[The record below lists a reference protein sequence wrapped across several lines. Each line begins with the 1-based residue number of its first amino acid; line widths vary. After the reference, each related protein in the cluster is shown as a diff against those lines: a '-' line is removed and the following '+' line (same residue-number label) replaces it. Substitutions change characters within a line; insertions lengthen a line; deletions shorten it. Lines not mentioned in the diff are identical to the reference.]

1 MKKGWIWPLMIVAA
15 LLFTV
20 GANVVM
26 LSAASG
32 DANGSVVEPEYYRK
46 AVEWDRTMARRAE
59 SERLGWRAAVA
70 MGALAGERAE
80 AARTVRVVLTDST
93 GAVVRGADVTVTMIH
108 NLDAATPVRGALV
121 AAADGA
127 YASALPALRRGLW
140 EVRVDARRGTER
152 FHVTLRTDAP

>member
-1 MKKGWIWPLMIVAA
+1 MRKGWIWPLMIVAA
-15 LLFTV
+15 LSFTV

-70 MGALAGERAE
+70 MGERADT
-80 AARTVRVVLTDST
+80 ARTVRVVLTDSA
-93 GAVVRGADVTVTMIH
+93 GAAVRGADVTVTMIH
-108 NLDAATPVRGALV
+108 NLDAATPVRGAL
-121 AAADGA
+121 AAAEDGA
-127 YASALPALRRGLW
+127 YAGALPALRRGLW

-152 FHVTLRTDAP
+152 FQVTLRADAP